1 MRLALASQPVRNGD
15 VAWNVRCME
24 DVLRACSGRA
34 DTVVFGESVLQ
45 GFDCLR
51 WDYARDCTVAAAWTD
66 EPVRHLQAA
75 ARENGAAVSFGMI
88 ERAADG
94 LYSSQVFLGADGR
107 LIDVFRRVSVGWKD
121 VRRTDGHYREGDGF
135 HLFSYGGIRF
145 ATALCGDL
153 WTPGRPEELAALGAD
168 AVLWPVWCDY
178 PAAEWNEQVK
188 LEYAAQASRCGCPV
202 LYVNPF
208 CVDPT
213 APDAATGGAACFSGG
228 RIVCEAP
235 AGESGILFVE
245 L

>member
-1 MRLALASQPVRNGD
+1 M
-15 VAWNVRCME
+15 
-24 DVLRACSGRA
+24 
-34 DTVVFGESVLQ
+34 
-45 GFDCLR
+45 
-51 WDYARDCTVAAAWTD
+51 
-66 EPVRHLQAA
+66 RHLQAA

-208 CVDPT
+208 CVDPA

>member
-1 MRLALASQPVRNGD
+1 MRLVLASQPVRNGD

-145 ATALCGDL
+145 ATALC
-153 WTPGRPEELAALGAD
+153 ELAAGRRAT
-168 AVLWPVWCDY
+168 AT
-178 PAAEWNEQVK
+178 EM
-188 LEYAAQASRCGCPV
+188 AQKAIE
-202 LYVNPF
+202 L
-208 CVDPT
+208 DPKN
-213 APDAATGGAACFSGG
+213 
-228 RIVCEAP
+228 REA
-235 AGESGILFVE
+235 IE
-245 L
+245 LQRFLSKEMEIRK

>member
-94 LYSSQVFLGADGR
+94 LYSSQVFLAADG
-107 LIDVFRRVSVGWKD
+107 SS
-121 VRRTDGHYREGDGF
+121 TC
-135 HLFSYGGIRF
+135 S
-145 ATALCGDL
+145 
-153 WTPGRPEELAALGAD
+153 AA
-168 AVLWPVWCDY
+168 
-178 PAAEWNEQVK
+178 
-188 LEYAAQASRCGCPV
+188 
-202 LYVNPF
+202 
-208 CVDPT
+208 
-213 APDAATGGAACFSGG
+213 
-228 RIVCEAP
+228 
-235 AGESGILFVE
+235 
-245 L
+245 

>member
-1 MRLALASQPVRNGD
+1 MASTCFPTAAYASPR
-15 VAWNVRCME
+15 RC
-24 DVLRACSGRA
+24 AATSGR
-34 DTVVFGESVLQ
+34 L
-45 GFDCLR
+45 
-51 WDYARDCTVAAAWTD
+51 
-66 EPVRHLQAA
+66 
-75 ARENGAAVSFGMI
+75 
-88 ERAADG
+88 
-94 LYSSQVFLGADGR
+94 
-107 LIDVFRRVSVGWKD
+107 
-121 VRRTDGHYREGDGF
+121 
-135 HLFSYGGIRF
+135 
-145 ATALCGDL
+145 
-153 WTPGRPEELAALGAD
+153 GRPEELASLGAD

-208 CVDPT
+208 CVDPA

>member
-1 MRLALASQPVRNGD
+1 M
-15 VAWNVRCME
+15 
-24 DVLRACSGRA
+24 
-34 DTVVFGESVLQ
+34 
-45 GFDCLR
+45 
-51 WDYARDCTVAAAWTD
+51 
-66 EPVRHLQAA
+66 
-75 ARENGAAVSFGMI
+75 
-88 ERAADG
+88 
-94 LYSSQVFLGADGR
+94 
-107 LIDVFRRVSVGWKD
+107 
-121 VRRTDGHYREGDGF
+121 RRTDGHYREGDGF

-153 WTPGRPEELAALGAD
+153 WTPSRPEELAALGAD

-208 CVDPT
+208 CVDPA
-213 APDAATGGAACFSGG
+213 APDAATGGG
-228 RIVCEAP
+228 IICEVP

>member
-1 MRLALASQPVRNGD
+1 MRLSLASQPVRNGD

-45 GFDCLR
+45 GFNCLR

-153 WTPGRPEELAALGAD
+153 WRLAGRRSWRRSARMPCSGRSGAITRRRSGTNRSSSNMPRRPRAA
-168 AVLWPVWCDY
+168 
-178 PAAEWNEQVK
+178 AA
-188 LEYAAQASRCGCPV
+188 RCCM
-202 LYVNPF
+202 
-208 CVDPT
+208 
-213 APDAATGGAACFSGG
+213 
-228 RIVCEAP
+228 
-235 AGESGILFVE
+235 
-245 L
+245 

>member
-88 ERAADG
+88 ERSRQMGFTAVR
-94 LYSSQVFLGADGR
+94 SSSAR
-107 LIDVFRRVSVGWKD
+107 
-121 VRRTDGHYREGDGF
+121 
-135 HLFSYGGIRF
+135 
-145 ATALCGDL
+145 
-153 WTPGRPEELAALGAD
+153 
-168 AVLWPVWCDY
+168 
-178 PAAEWNEQVK
+178 
-188 LEYAAQASRCGCPV
+188 
-202 LYVNPF
+202 
-208 CVDPT
+208 
-213 APDAATGGAACFSGG
+213 TGGSSTCSAA
-228 RIVCEAP
+228 
-235 AGESGILFVE
+235 
-245 L
+245 